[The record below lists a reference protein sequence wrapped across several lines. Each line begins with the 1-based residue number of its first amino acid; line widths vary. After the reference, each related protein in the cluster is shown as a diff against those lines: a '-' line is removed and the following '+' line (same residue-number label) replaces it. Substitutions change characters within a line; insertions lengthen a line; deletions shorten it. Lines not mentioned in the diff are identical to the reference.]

1 MKTRKQRILDLISD
15 GVGRLMYY
23 DRKEDEELPRGAI
36 EEAVAK
42 GEITLDEMVAEF
54 ANELRNN
61 LT

>member
-23 DRKEDEELPRGAI
+23 DRKEDDELPRGAI
-36 EEAVAK
+36 EEAVSK

>member
-1 MKTRKQRILDLISD
+1 MKTRKQIILDTISD

-23 DRKEDEELPRGAI
+23 DRKEDDELPRGAI

-42 GEITLDEMVAEF
+42 GEITLKEMVAEF
-54 ANELRNN
+54 TNELRNN